1 MTGLC
6 SISKSTFLETH
17 RLSVGGDRI
26 PPRTIRIYFSY
37 REVDARGKKKK
48 YYYVCHFPIK
58 FKYGFYSSWP
68 RVGFDPGFSESLKI
82 TEV

>member
-37 REVDARGKKKK
+37 REVDARGKKKNTIM
-48 YYYVCHFPIK
+48 YAIFQLNLNMAFIL
-58 FKYGFYSSWP
+58 
-68 RVGFDPGFSESLKI
+68 VGQE
-82 TEV
+82 